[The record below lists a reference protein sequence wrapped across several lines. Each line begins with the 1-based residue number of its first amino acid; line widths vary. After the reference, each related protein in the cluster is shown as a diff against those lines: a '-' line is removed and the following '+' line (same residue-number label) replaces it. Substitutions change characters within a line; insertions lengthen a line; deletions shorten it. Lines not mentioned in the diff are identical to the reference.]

1 MLAIS
6 LLLSLTVTV
15 SNPIDKPREA
25 VPVVVPVKAAEGK
38 DVKSV
43 TIKNHPEIAWQLDD
57 LNDDGL
63 ADELVFLVDLA
74 SKQTE
79 KYTIDFSNQPS
90 TAEFESGTNA
100 YIRLNDKN
108 KKHPKIQ
115 AIAFPGSAD
124 NRQMYNSI
132 YGHGAVLEGL
142 HNAIRVYMDNRQSI
156 DLYAKNTP
164 RLELEETGFYTTRQQ
179 LEEGYGRDV
188 LWAGTSVA
196 LASFRGYQNGVPV
209 TIDTVATRSQRV
221 VTTGPVRSIIE
232 VADRGWVYNGK
243 PIDMRQRYTIY
254 DRHRDYDV
262 EVSLVGVGENVDFC
276 TGVQKLA
283 IDNQGFVTSDGLA
296 GSWGSNVP
304 DKNMADISDT
314 VGLGLWVADDNLVS
328 VKEDDVNYITIL
340 RPDSKGVIR
349 YSFTS
354 GAVRES
360 ASPHSADDWF
370 YYLRNWKALKSSPV
384 KVRVK

>member
-1 MLAIS
+1 MLALS

-74 SKQTE
+74 PNQTE
-79 KYTIDFSNQPS
+79 KYTIDFSNQLS

-243 PIDMRQRYTIY
+243 SIDMCQRYTIY
-254 DRHRDYDV
+254 NRHRDYDV

-283 IDNQGFVTSDGLA
+283 IDNQGFVTTDGLA

-328 VKEDDVNYITIL
+328 VKEDDVNYLTIL

-370 YYLRNWKALKSSPV
+370 DYLRNWKALKSSPV
-384 KVRVK
+384 KVCVK

>member
-57 LNDDGL
+57 LNDDGF

-74 SKQTE
+74 PNQTE
-79 KYTIDFSNQPS
+79 KYTIDFSNQS
-90 TAEFESGTNA
+90 SMAEFESGTNA

-108 KKHPKIQ
+108 KKYPKIQ

-164 RLELEETGFYTTRQQ
+164 RLELEKTGFYTTRQQ

-254 DRHRDYDV
+254 NRHRDYDV

-328 VKEDDVNYITIL
+328 VKEDDVNYLTIL

-370 YYLRNWKALKSSPV
+370 DYLRNWKALKSSPV

>member
-1 MLAIS
+1 MLALS

-74 SKQTE
+74 PNQTE
-79 KYTIDFSNQPS
+79 KYTIDFSNQLS

-243 PIDMRQRYTIY
+243 PIDMCQRYTIY
-254 DRHRDYDV
+254 NRHRDYDV

-283 IDNQGFVTSDGLA
+283 IDNQGFVTTDGLA

-328 VKEDDVNYITIL
+328 VKEDDVNYLTIL

-370 YYLRNWKALKSSPV
+370 DYLRNWKALKSSPV
-384 KVRVK
+384 KVCVK

>member
-328 VKEDDVNYITIL
+328 VKEDDVNYLTIL

>member
-57 LNDDGL
+57 LNDDGF

-74 SKQTE
+74 PNQTE
-79 KYTIDFSNQPS
+79 KYTIDFSNQS
-90 TAEFESGTNA
+90 SMAEFESGTNA

-108 KKHPKIQ
+108 KKYPKIQ

-164 RLELEETGFYTTRQQ
+164 RLELEKTGFYTTRQQ

-254 DRHRDYDV
+254 NRHRDYDV

-328 VKEDDVNYITIL
+328 VKEDDVNYLTIL

-360 ASPHSADDWF
+360 ASPHSANDWF
-370 YYLRNWKALKSSPV
+370 DYLRNWKALKSSPV

>member
-57 LNDDGL
+57 LNDDGF

-74 SKQTE
+74 PNQTE
-79 KYTIDFSNQPS
+79 KYTIDFSNQS
-90 TAEFESGTNA
+90 SMTEFESGTNA

-108 KKHPKIQ
+108 KKYPKIQ

-164 RLELEETGFYTTRQQ
+164 RLELEKTGFYTTRQQ

-254 DRHRDYDV
+254 NRHRDYDV

-328 VKEDDVNYITIL
+328 VKEDDVNYLTIL

-370 YYLRNWKALKSSPV
+370 DYLRNWKALKSSPV

>member
-164 RLELEETGFYTTRQQ
+164 RLELEETGFYTSRQQ